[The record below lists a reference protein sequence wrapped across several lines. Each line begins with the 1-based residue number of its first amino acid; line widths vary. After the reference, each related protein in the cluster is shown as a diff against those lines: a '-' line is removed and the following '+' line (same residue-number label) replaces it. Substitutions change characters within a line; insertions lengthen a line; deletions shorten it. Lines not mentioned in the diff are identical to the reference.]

1 MLRAIQN
8 PRENISQ
15 NRISGERIYTSALP
29 LPIKMHELLNEWTKM
44 WKKNITNPFFPNHP
58 NQKERKNGSTLKKKR
73 KSIFSGYETLK
84 MTLFWKSP
92 PVIVSD
98 NILQFTKQRRKK
110 QTRIRMRNKTHAIY
124 YHKLGVINKGIHE
137 YLHRPHTPV
146 QETHNSIISKTR
158 NT

>member
-1 MLRAIQN
+1 
-8 PRENISQ
+8 
-15 NRISGERIYTSALP
+15 
-29 LPIKMHELLNEWTKM
+29 
-44 WKKNITNPFFPNHP
+44 
-58 NQKERKNGSTLKKKR
+58 
-73 KSIFSGYETLK
+73 

-158 NT
+158 NTWKKRRVDHEKTITNNNNNKKDSWPFEGKIHEFQSPDNISPTASCRVFTVRITNASIRLPRDTLMRTHCFTRDIPFARLFVA